1 MQAFAEA
8 NRQLKHAFIR
18 SEDYDV
24 ASGVQNGRA
33 DLAMLKV
40 LLNILPNLLR
50 QCSIQIVGDVTP
62 NVFAFYNHGIH
73 LLFGLGLT
81 LFKCGLS
88 CFCNIVRAR

>member
-18 SEDYDV
+18 GEDDDV

-33 DLAMLKV
+33 DLAVLKV
-40 LLNILPNLLR
+40 LLNIQPNFLR
-50 QCSIQIVGDVTP
+50 QRGIQIVGDVTP
-62 NVFAFYNHGIH
+62 NVFAFYNYGSH

-81 LFKCGLS
+81 LFKSGLS
-88 CFCNIVRAR
+88 CFCNIMRAR